1 MDFATSK
8 DKLAFR
14 GNIPG
19 RAVNH
24 TSEVAYLRFEW
35 DINKIKPGSKG
46 GRVPIDFIMAG
57 NQNTPEAYKYALC
70 AGVPVVKIMKGKE
83 RHTYLED
90 SPRRKESSS
99 ISLLKQALDQG
110 NDKKITSSEIK
121 TASQILLKIK
131 ESNLQKTDEGR

>member
-1 MDFATSK
+1 MEFATSK

-14 GNIPG
+14 GNISG
-19 RAVNH
+19 RTVIH
-24 TSEVAYLRFEW
+24 SEIAYLRFEW
-35 DINKIKPGSKG
+35 DITKIKPGSKG
-46 GRVPIDFIMAG
+46 GRVPIDFIMSG
-57 NQNTPEAYKYALC
+57 NYNTPDAYKYALC

-90 SPRRKESSS
+90 APRRQESSS

>member
-1 MDFATSK
+1 MEFATSK

-14 GNIPG
+14 GNISG
-19 RAVNH
+19 RTVIH
-24 TSEVAYLRFEW
+24 SEIAYLRFEW
-35 DINKIKPGSKG
+35 DITKIKPVSKG
-46 GRVPIDFIMAG
+46 GRVPIDFIMSG
-57 NQNTPEAYKYALC
+57 NYNTPDAYKYALC

-90 SPRRKESSS
+90 APRRQESSS